1 MLWVFLSLS
10 LSFLLLMTSRRHGC
24 FLSFLSLGYFLAIQ
38 FSIFSLSPRT
48 QLVFISFTAP
58 LLSFPSHS
66 SSKTLFIPSALA
78 RSFSLSLSFPLL
90 PFRNFFYSF
99 LSLLI
104 FSSPK
109 EVILGCLISRAEGD
123 HFRVSHSMAEGT
135 HIRVSHSMAERSH
148 INLSHFMA

>member
-1 MLWVFLSLS
+1 MRIKVKVNNKKVRKKYGFHEISQGKEKNINKPISSADICILHYTVSTMAVFMLWVFLSLS

-78 RSFSLSLSFPLL
+78 RSLFLSLSL
-90 PFRNFFYSF
+90 F
-99 LSLLI
+99 LSCH
-104 FSSPK
+104 FETSS
-109 EVILGCLISRAEGD
+109 ILSCL
-123 HFRVSHSMAEGT
+123 F
-135 HIRVSHSMAERSH
+135 
-148 INLSHFMA
+148 